1 MADNKAKALK
11 EADYTIKLILGSD
24 PEHGPKVIDISQPV
38 KDALDYEDVVCSDG
52 STGIAYK
59 IIGVREQLLGDG
71 IGFGRTEAL
80 RTPNARV
87 SLYQNVLAI
96 IQASIVNAKQY
107 EAVKSL
113 IDSAFSKDKA
123 DEQNGAEYALLEAS
137 K

>member
-24 PEHGPKVIDISQPV
+24 PEHKPKVIDISQSV
-38 KDALDYEDVVCSDG
+38 KDALDYEDIVYSDG
-52 STGIAYK
+52 SAGITYK
-59 IIGVREQLLGDG
+59 IIGVQEQMLDDD

-113 IDSAFSKDKA
+113 IDSAFNKNRD
-123 DEQNGAEYALLEAS
+123 DERNGAEYALLEAS